1 MAVVTIKG
9 VSFPFSGGKSFEL
22 APLNIKAVKNLQA
35 EYGKF
40 NTWDKHAADLDF
52 EFMTTVV
59 LYSLKRNYPDMT
71 VEDVDEMADIG
82 ILMKAFVAIM
92 TVMGAGAA
100 DVAEGGKKPGKK

>member
-9 VSFPFSGGKSFEL
+9 VSFPFSGGRSFEL
-22 APLNIKAVKNLQA
+22 APLNIKAIKNLQA

-71 VEDVDEMADIG
+71 VEDVDEMTDIG
-82 ILMKAFVAIM
+82 MLMKAFVAIM
-92 TVMGAGAA
+92 TVMGSGAS
-100 DVAEGGKKPGKK
+100 DVVEGGKKPGKK